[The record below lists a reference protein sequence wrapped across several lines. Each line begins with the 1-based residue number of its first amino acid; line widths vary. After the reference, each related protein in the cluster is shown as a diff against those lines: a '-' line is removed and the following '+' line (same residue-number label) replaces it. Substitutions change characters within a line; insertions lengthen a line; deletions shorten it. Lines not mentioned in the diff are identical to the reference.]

1 MSDID
6 NDEIYEMVN
15 LVPRMTGL
23 PMTIW
28 ARPSGAARHDC
39 SIKVVQT
46 HGRQMD
52 IANTAVV
59 AVRPAPRL
67 VEGHLSAAD
76 IAAVS
81 DWIRL
86 NQSTLIDYWDF
97 QIDTDEFLR
106 RLQPLSPAIPP

>member
-1 MSDID
+1 
-6 NDEIYEMVN
+6 
-15 LVPRMTGL
+15 
-23 PMTIW
+23 
-28 ARPSGAARHDC
+28 
-39 SIKVVQT
+39 
-46 HGRQMD
+46 MD

-97 QIDTDEFLR
+97 QIDTDEFLE
-106 RLQPLSPAIPP
+106 QPTKFELVIETLPEIANRVF